1 MKKINI
7 KIIIVFLM
15 LLSTSC
21 TKDFLDKK
29 PNKSFVVPNKLKDL
43 QALLDNSNIINYTGF
58 LTQIADGDFDI
69 DDNGITSLTAVL
81 RNTYLW
87 KSDIYD
93 GFSHNDWNRP
103 YQQIFYANVVLDGLK
118 NINREVVNQQE
129 FDQIKGAALFIRA
142 YALNQVV
149 QQFAA
154 PYNQETS
161 DNLPGV
167 PVRTSSN
174 VNIVVKR
181 GTLKESYEQII
192 KDIVE
197 SISLLP
203 EGTERKSR
211 PSKAA
216 AFALLARVRLIMGE
230 YDEAVKYS
238 TLALDIQSDLLDY
251 NELDEESASP
261 FRDGRRFYNKEII
274 YYTDRIFSSF
284 YNLNTVK
291 ATVEF
296 YEKYDDNDLR
306 KSIFFEKNRMF
317 KGSYG
322 GSYINV
328 FTGLSTDEMY
338 LIRAECYARIGK
350 INEAIIDLNTL
361 LEKRWRKLDDS
372 HFVPITA
379 DNETKALKIILEER
393 RKELVT
399 RGLRWSDLRRLNMD
413 PRFQVTLER
422 TYNGE
427 IYQLLP
433 DDKRYTFPIPQ
444 DEIDRSG
451 LEQNDR

>member
-1 MKKINI
+1 
-7 KIIIVFLM
+7 M
-15 LLSTSC
+15 LLSLSC

-29 PNKSFVVPNKLKDL
+29 PDKSYVVPNKLKDF
-43 QALLDNSNIINYTGF
+43 QALLDNSNIINYTSF

-69 DDNGITSLTAVL
+69 DENGITSLTAVL

-87 KSDIYD
+87 RADIYE

-118 NINREVVNQQE
+118 NINREAVNQQE
-129 FDQIKGAALFIRA
+129 FDQIKGSALFIRA

-154 PYNQETS
+154 PYNLETAG
-161 DNLPGV
+161 NLSGV

-174 VNIVVKR
+174 VNIVVER

-192 KDIVE
+192 KDIAASTLLLYKEVE
-197 SISLLP
+197 S
-203 EGTERKSR
+203 KSR

-216 AFALLARVRLIMGE
+216 AFALLARVQLIMGE
-230 YDEAVKYS
+230 YNEAIKSS
-238 TLALDIQSDLLDY
+238 TLALDIQGDLLDY
-251 NELDEESASP
+251 NELDEKSPSP
-261 FRDGRRFYNKEII
+261 FGDGRRFYNKEII

-291 ATVEF
+291 VAVDF
-296 YEKYDDNDLR
+296 YEKYEDNDLR
-306 KSIFFEKNRMF
+306 KNIFFEKNKMF

-322 GSYINV
+322 GSYFNV
-328 FTGLSTDEMY
+328 FTGLATDEMY

-350 INEAIIDLNTL
+350 INAAMVDLNSL
-361 LEKRWRKLDDS
+361 LEKRWRKSDEVY
-372 HFVPITA
+372 FVPLTA
-379 DNETKALKIILEER
+379 DNEKDALKIILEER

-413 PRFQVTLER
+413 TRFQVTLER

-427 IYQLLP
+427 TYQLFP
-433 DDKRYTFPIPQ
+433 NDKRYTFPIPKE
-444 DEIDRSG
+444 EIDRSQ
-451 LEQNDR
+451 LEQNER